1 MGFEDD
7 DYINELYAIHSKY
20 KKPMKLDNLN
30 NEIKKNANTIK
41 TLE

>member
-1 MGFEDD
+1 MGFED

-20 KKPMKLDNLN
+20 EKPMKLNNLN
-30 NEIKKNANTIK
+30 NEIKQNTNTIK